1 MLQVD
6 RHQVLLLAT
15 IEAML
20 ALHTIDQLQV
30 QVITEVAPAHRV
42 EVARV
47 HQTTTLLA
55 EVALAD
61 QPSALLA
68 VAVSGHQA
76 TALLAE
82 VQEEALVVPLEVA
95 PRGGADQEGGINSPF
110 FLVI

>member
-55 EVALAD
+55 EV
-61 QPSALLA
+61 
-68 VAVSGHQA
+68 
-76 TALLAE
+76 
-82 VQEEALVVPLEVA
+82 QEEALVVPLEVA
-95 PRGGADQEGGINSPF
+95 PRGGADQEWGINSPF